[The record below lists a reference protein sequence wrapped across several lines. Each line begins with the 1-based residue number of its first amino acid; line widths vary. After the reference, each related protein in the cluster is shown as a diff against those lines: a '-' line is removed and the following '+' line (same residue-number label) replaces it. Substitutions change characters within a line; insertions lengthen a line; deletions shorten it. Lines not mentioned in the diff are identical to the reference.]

1 MLNSNKMVVQLFFYK
16 NKYLG
21 PILKCFEDSTAVTRR
36 LITFEISS
44 VDRFEIAVFDT
55 LAINADL
62 HQSKVSPGSCRQ
74 LYNGSDCSLI
84 GPK

>member
-1 MLNSNKMVVQLFFYK
+1 MMVIQLYFFYK

-21 PILKCFEDSTAVTRR
+21 PIRKCFEDSTTVTRR

-44 VDRFEIAVFDT
+44 VERFEIAVFDT

-74 LYNGSDCSLI
+74 LYDGSDCSLI